1 MALMCVLPTLEGVQS
16 LNKLAQNK
24 DTFICDFV
32 SIVKLCQFEIYTMYV
47 DLEKQ
52 YSQDQFH
59 AFVDLVTLKNNALWV
74 EWWID
79 LESHVEFV
87 GFFFI
92 QHLYMLRKINK
103 TTKYQCTFANKGF
116 ITELDRRFPIQDL
129 MNATNIIYLQY

>member
-79 LESHVEFV
+79 LESHVEFASFSSSNTYTCC
-87 GFFFI
+87 GKLTRQI
-92 QHLYMLRKINK
+92 
-103 TTKYQCTFANKGF
+103 
-116 ITELDRRFPIQDL
+116 RRCQW
-129 MNATNIIYLQY
+129 